1 MGLRPLFRIKSLTPD
16 TRLTSQRQL
25 LRPPRHFE
33 TPTPPGLPTPA
44 PAHHHCC
51 ALHHRLQ
58 QTHRSIDFATPCFHR
73 RPRHHQSS
81 PRQPVQP
88 PTTTLT
94 FRTSTSKHSR
104 ASPSARHFH
113 IRPAEWIFFSIFFLS
128 FAATTAAT
136 TAALLADHHNAVHA
150 ANLATTATSTPISAH
165 RAAPRFSTSSSSLSP
180 SSPSSRRHGGGDQP
194 HRASPT
200 LGSPLYFRVLLL
212 ASTTTNEISIHTDLR
227 P

>member
-88 PTTTLT
+88 PTTKLT

-113 IRPAEWIFFSIFFLS
+113 IRPAEWIFFSFIFKASLLPPLLPPQLFLP
-128 FAATTAAT
+128 TTT
-136 TAALLADHHNAVHA
+136 TRCTLSLWRLLPHQLPFQHTALLLGTRLHLH
-150 ANLATTATSTPISAH
+150 
-165 RAAPRFSTSSSSLSP
+165 SSLLL
-180 SSPSSRRHGGGDQP
+180 RRPLDAMGG
-194 HRASPT
+194 
-200 LGSPLYFRVLLL
+200 
-212 ASTTTNEISIHTDLR
+212 
-227 P
+227 